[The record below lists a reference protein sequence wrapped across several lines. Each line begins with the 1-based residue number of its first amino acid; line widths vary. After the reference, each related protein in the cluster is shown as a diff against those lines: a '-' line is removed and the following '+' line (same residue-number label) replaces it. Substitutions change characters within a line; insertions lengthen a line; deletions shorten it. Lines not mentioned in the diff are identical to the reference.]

1 MIGLD
6 IHTYGALRRT
16 HAYRPSYFPFRVRH
30 YTGSIEKLE
39 TKVGV
44 KYLEINGY
52 ACIFLKLYPSS
63 RLLLLGHTI

>member
-44 KYLEINGY
+44 KYLEINMY
-52 ACIFLKLYPSS
+52 IFEVVSIESIVIVRSYYLIS
-63 RLLLLGHTI
+63 